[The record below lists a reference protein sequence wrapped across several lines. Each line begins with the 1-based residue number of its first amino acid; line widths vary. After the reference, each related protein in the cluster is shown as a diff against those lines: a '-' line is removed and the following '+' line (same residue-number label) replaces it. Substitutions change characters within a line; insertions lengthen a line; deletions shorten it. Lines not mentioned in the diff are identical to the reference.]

1 NRFVPLTSKIN
12 EQPYRFPAD
21 RALVSVQR
29 GEEEESGHK
38 GGECDNPRKPHSQHD
53 PNGPVTTSQKV
64 SRAFIYHQA
73 YVSGA
78 FLYRRMRPHVPKK
91 IFPVLTS
98 SELAKGDEALRPFL
112 LACET
117 KHLKLITIAIGCIQ
131 KLISFRAIPEV
142 SFLRAR
148 SKRTRGRSGSH
159 FDYNVLC
166 LHSCPHASCQT
177 SVRTILRTL
186 NDVIVHGVEIQLK
199 ILQTVLPLLTNYDS
213 VHDEVLAE
221 ALLICFRLQ
230 DSKIVVVNNTA
241 AATLRQLV
249 IFTFDKVAKEDNAA
263 AALPPEKDGQHPLGA
278 TPVGMANETT
288 VYLRPCAKDAY
299 YLFQDL
305 CILTNGEHP
314 VYLRL
319 NHLSRTFGLELIE
332 SVLTNHF
339 KLFRKV
345 GGAGALIGA
354 SEQHTE
360 FSSLLRER
368 VCPLIIKNM
377 SDKHDFPQTMRLTRV
392 VYILIKQFNEILVM
406 ECEIFLSM
414 FVKILEPENPLW
426 QRVLSMEIFRGVC
439 GDPLLL
445 RSIFAW
451 YDRQDRSTNVFRDM
465 ISAFGKLAAERPQL
479 VGATQ
484 GGRESLDYGTGGPGG
499 TQGYYQHYAGAGE
512 PGLSVNAS
520 TMKIQCIDQLDKAD
534 SPPIP
539 ETYIYYL
546 SLICLNSIAE
556 GLAGFVLPIFS
567 AVSKQT
573 STTAST
579 ASPSPSTSTPT
590 STDATSAP
598 TSSSSSTSNTNT
610 INPGQ
615 ESHPHHKDIILV
627 TDMANIA
634 WPGLLA
640 ALSFFFS
647 ANLDEE
653 LFHGVMR
660 AYQNFTNVCGV
671 LKLTIPRDAFLTSLC
686 KAAVPVIPIFSSPTD
701 KIFTGSS
708 TSLSLTAAA
717 ADSSASI
724 NLSDKNLYCLRVLL
738 NVTMFLGGVLGD
750 SWYLVLETLQQAD
763 HLLFGRPTPRNVAV
777 ALAAVASVTSGLRRQ
792 MSTASVASTSTIGA
806 GGQGGVASGM
816 FMEGGRRF
824 VPGWE

>member
-1 NRFVPLTSKIN
+1 IISRNRFVPLTSKIN

-38 GGECDNPRKPHSQHD
+38 G
-53 PNGPVTTSQKV
+53 
-64 SRAFIYHQA
+64 
-73 YVSGA
+73 
-78 FLYRRMRPHVPKK
+78 
-91 IFPVLTS
+91 
-98 SELAKGDEALRPFL
+98 ELAKGDEALRPFL

-131 KLISFRAIPEV
+131 KLISFRAIPE
-142 SFLRAR
+142 
-148 SKRTRGRSGSH
+148 
-159 FDYNVLC
+159 
-166 LHSCPHASCQT
+166 T

-339 KLFRKV
+339 KLFRK
-345 GGAGALIGA
+345 
-354 SEQHTE
+354 HTE

-512 PGLSVNAS
+512 PGL
-520 TMKIQCIDQLDKAD
+520 
-534 SPPIP
+534 
-539 ETYIYYL
+539 
-546 SLICLNSIAE
+546 
-556 GLAGFVLPIFS
+556 
-567 AVSKQT
+567 
-573 STTAST
+573 
-579 ASPSPSTSTPT
+579 
-590 STDATSAP
+590 
-598 TSSSSSTSNTNT
+598 
-610 INPGQ
+610 
-615 ESHPHHKDIILV
+615 
-627 TDMANIA
+627 
-634 WPGLLA
+634 
-640 ALSFFFS
+640 
-647 ANLDEE
+647 
-653 LFHGVMR
+653 
-660 AYQNFTNVCGV
+660 
-671 LKLTIPRDAFLTSLC
+671 
-686 KAAVPVIPIFSSPTD
+686 
-701 KIFTGSS
+701 
-708 TSLSLTAAA
+708 
-717 ADSSASI
+717 
-724 NLSDKNLYCLRVLL
+724 
-738 NVTMFLGGVLGD
+738 
-750 SWYLVLETLQQAD
+750 
-763 HLLFGRPTPRNVAV
+763 
-777 ALAAVASVTSGLRRQ
+777 
-792 MSTASVASTSTIGA
+792 
-806 GGQGGVASGM
+806 
-816 FMEGGRRF
+816 
-824 VPGWE
+824 